1 MYLMIDNQDSFVYNL
16 VAYLH
21 ELGAEVLVQ
30 TNDRVTLRD
39 CKEMENLEGII
50 LSPGPGRPKNAG
62 NSVMIF
68 EGMKGE
74 RPMHGKLSKI
84 NHHGNG
90 LFCNLP
96 QSFQVTR
103 YHSLVL
109 CGSGKESNI
118 QIDGWTDD
126 QVIMAISDEKEG
138 VYGVQFHPESV
149 TTQYGHE
156 MLQQFMK
163 ICENWRKN
171 NEAISKTLSEYI
183 SVIEIF
189 KKMKDKEQVGFLDSS
204 LVGERGNYSILGM
217 RPYHSI
223 WKKME
228 SFGLM
233 GSSQCLISRFIFRS
247 I

>member
-68 EGMKGE
+68 EGMKGIVPILGVCLGHQLIGEYYGFDLMKGE

-171 NEAISKTLSEYI
+171 NEAISKN
-183 SVIEIF
+183 V
-189 KKMKDKEQVGFLDSS
+189 K
-204 LVGERGNYSILGM
+204 
-217 RPYHSI
+217 
-223 WKKME
+223 
-228 SFGLM
+228 
-233 GSSQCLISRFIFRS
+233 
-247 I
+247 